1 MNWIQ
6 PKEKPQ
12 KHISRLNMIPEI
24 NSIIRKIWLIIC
36 DSMKGLLRGYA
47 MCKFCDSHLSLFNI
61 LKAARSLFLIFWALV
76 ESLIENGLDET
87 KLSLNG
93 WNGNVCFWMELV
105 RFTVN
110 RYFVLIRFAPTP
122 IYDEVFWV
130 CFRIQIETSIV
141 RSTESLDEKEIT
153 DCLWTAQYKRSR
165 LNLHCWLNLH
175 FNRISLNQTDTI
187 RPFFWPNQWPWFI
200 HFLELTQKKLI
211 NRL

>member
-1 MNWIQ
+1 M
-6 PKEKPQ
+6 
-12 KHISRLNMIPEI
+12 
-24 NSIIRKIWLIIC
+24 
-36 DSMKGLLRGYA
+36 
-47 MCKFCDSHLSLFNI
+47 
-61 LKAARSLFLIFWALV
+61 V
-76 ESLIENGLDET
+76 ESLIENGLDGT

-122 IYDEVFWV
+122 IHDEVFWV

-141 RSTESLDEKEIT
+141 LSTESLDKKEIT
-153 DCLWTAQYKRSR
+153 DCLWTAQYKWSR

-175 FNRISLNQTDTI
+175 FNRRSLNQNDTI
-187 RPFFWPNQWPWFI
+187 RPFFWPNQWPWYI
-200 HFLELTQKKLI
+200 NFLELAQKKLI